1 MIIMAGC
8 ADRTGGTIII
18 GHAASDCTDRARG
31 GERAH
36 GGRQAKALRAA
47 RRETVTRAAHVL
59 AVGHGEREVGAA
71 ARPGHARLRWCHRD
85 TLDKHL

>member
-8 ADRTGGTIII
+8 ADRSGGTIII

-31 GERAH
+31 GERARR
-36 GGRQAKALRAA
+36 GRQARGA
-47 RRETVTRAAHVL
+47 RREARAAHVL